1 MGRPRRVAAD
11 MHALRIAASI
21 AAIVAAVAQLAQLA
35 LALGVCP

>member
-1 MGRPRRVAAD
+1 